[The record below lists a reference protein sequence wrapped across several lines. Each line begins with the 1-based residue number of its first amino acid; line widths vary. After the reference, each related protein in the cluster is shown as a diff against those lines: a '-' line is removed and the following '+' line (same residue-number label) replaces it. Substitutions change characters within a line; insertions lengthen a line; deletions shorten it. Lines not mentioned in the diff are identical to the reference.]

1 MQESAQAAFSFV
13 RGKIY
18 ELDIARDLHRNS
30 DIHIHVPEG
39 STPKEGPSAGI
50 TIATAII
57 SLLTDIPVSK
67 KVAMTGEITLKGK
80 VLPVGGIK
88 EKLLAAYREGIRE
101 AILPIDNRPDLKDLP
116 KVIKTG
122 MTIHL
127 VETMDDVLKVALTR
141 ELPKKPAESRDK
153 KAAEAE
159 RPAARP
165 AEDEAAKEPPLTN

>member
-1 MQESAQAAFSFV
+1 
-13 RGKIY
+13 
-18 ELDIARDLHRNS
+18 
-30 DIHIHVPEG
+30 
-39 STPKEGPSAGI
+39 
-50 TIATAII
+50 
-57 SLLTDIPVSK
+57 
-67 KVAMTGEITLKGK
+67 MTGEITLKGK

-101 AILPIDNRPDLKDLP
+101 AILPRDNEPDLKDLP
-116 KVIKTG
+116 KAIKSK

-127 VETMDDVLKVALTR
+127 VETMDDVLKTALTR

-159 RPAARP
+159 RPAART